1 MMISL
6 LLLSACSP
14 DGSKP
19 IGVNRHPK
27 ETTFIEIIELLED
40 GKNMRGAPS
49 GYLSADGKFIIP
61 PIYDE
66 INPFSKDGI
75 ALVASLKGNGSRKYD
90 WQLINTKGEI
100 IRNLPYEDCCQLS
113 TECNRYGVDKNGK
126 CGVVDDKNKVIIP
139 IEYDSFSV
147 TESELII
154 ADKNDRLYVFDMNGN
169 LLFEFE
175 STYALTE
182 VYDNISIF
190 KALPKDTGDLTASQI
205 ALKTRYGII
214 KNDGTLLR
222 EANAKSITRVG
233 TLFYVKI
240 NDTTSEILSANA
252 ETVISGKNISLM
264 YSDNNIFVINDSS
277 NDTVKSVI
285 YDISGNIIAE
295 FEGSADYFDTKNKT
309 FVVKSESFIKVDFD
323 GNIVDELTD
332 DEVWKLQYPSGY
344 NVIFDFESRKN
355 CVIDQNGKEILSAFV
370 ISEFKC
376 NEEYRYAVLRK
387 VNGKKIEV
395 LNSEFEVIG
404 SCAIPS
410 NKYYAPLGLVE

>member
-6 LLLSACSP
+6 LLLSACGP

-19 IGVNRHPK
+19 IGVNRHPN
-27 ETTFIEIIELLED
+27 ETTFIEIVELLED
-40 GKNMRGAPS
+40 GKTMRGAPS

-66 INPFSKDGI
+66 INPFSKEGI

-90 WQLINTKGEI
+90 WQLINTKGEVV
-100 IRNLPYEDCCQLS
+100 RNLPYEDCYQLS
-113 TECNRYGVDKNGK
+113 TEYNRYGVDKNGK
-126 CGVVDDKNKVIIP
+126 CGVIDDKDKVIIP

-154 ADKNDRLYVFDMNGN
+154 AEKNDKLYVFDMNGN
-169 LLFEFE
+169 LLLEFE
-175 STYALTE
+175 STYDLTE

-190 KALPKDTGDLTASQI
+190 KALPKNTEGLTASQI
-205 ALKTRYGII
+205 ALKTRYGIV

-222 EANAKSITRVG
+222 EANAKSITRIG

-252 ETVISGKNISLM
+252 QTILSGKNISLL

-277 NDTVKSVI
+277 NDTGKSVI
-285 YDISGNIIAE
+285 YDMSGNIIAE
-295 FEGSADYFDTKNKT
+295 FDGSADYFDAKNKT

-323 GNIVDELTD
+323 GNIVCELTD

-344 NVIFDFESRKN
+344 NVIFDFEARKN
-355 CVIDQNGKEILSAFV
+355 CVIDQNGKEIISAFA
-370 ISEFKC
+370 ILEFKC
-376 NEEYRYAVLRK
+376 NGEYRYAVLRE
-387 VNGKKIEV
+387 VNGKKLEV
-395 LNSEFEVIG
+395 LNSEFKVIG
-404 SCAIPS
+404 SCTIPDD
-410 NKYYAPLGLVE
+410 KYYCPSGLVE